1 MLVAAIDKAGS
12 TEPLKIARALEDF
25 QFDSVVGPVRMRAA
39 DHQLL
44 LPQVVNTI
52 APVDGKTV
60 KTGWEGT
67 NWGFRTDAVYSGNEV
82 AQGTECNMVRP

>member
-1 MLVAAIDKAGS
+1 MLFRSTVKVAY
-12 TEPLKIARALEDF
+12 ALEVMS
-25 QFDSVVGPVRMRAA
+25 FDSVVGPIRMRAE

-52 APVDGKTV
+52 APVDGKSV

-67 NWGFRTDAVYSGNEV
+67 DYGFRTDAVYTGNEL
-82 AQGTECNMVRP
+82 AQGTDCKMVRPGS